1 MISRFPSWK
10 LIRQHAF
17 NLSVVLS
24 ADYIITNTTFDYRPP
39 LGTRDLV
46 ALKQALEIV
55 LDFELGMYRTDTYD
69 LIAKAHS

>member
-24 ADYIITNTTFDYRPP
+24 ADYMITSAVLDYRPP
-39 LGTRDLV
+39 LGTEILV
-46 ALKQALEIV
+46 ALEMALEIV
-55 LDFELGMYRTDTYD
+55 LDFELGMYRADM
-69 LIAKAHS
+69 I